1 MNLRCHAGL
10 LVPGLTYVTCA
21 LSGRRAHAACGSNV
35 QKLTRHHSLAVW
47 QLWNLLMPKIFGL
60 PALSFWQAVGLLS
73 LSWILFGSWR
83 GFPRPHGH
91 WRRGMRERWAQ
102 MSPEERE
109 SFRKGMESRCG
120 PRVNATGADSPNA

>member
-1 MNLRCHAGL
+1 MRHNHWIVRIVGIAL
-10 LVPGLTYVTCA
+10 LVAIFIAGF
-21 LSGRRAHAACGSNV
+21 GS
-35 QKLTRHHSLAVW
+35 AVW

-60 PALSFWQAVGLLS
+60 PALSFWQALGLLS

-83 GFPRPHGH
+83 GFPRPHSHGH
-91 WRRGMRERWAQ
+91 RGMRERWAQ

-120 PRVNATGADSPNA
+120 PRVNATGADFPNA